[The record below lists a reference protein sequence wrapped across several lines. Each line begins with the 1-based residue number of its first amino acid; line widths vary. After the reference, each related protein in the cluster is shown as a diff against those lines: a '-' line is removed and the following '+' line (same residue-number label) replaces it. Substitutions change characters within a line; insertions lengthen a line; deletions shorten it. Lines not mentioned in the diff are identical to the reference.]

1 MEALVLHTSN
11 LLVRSVLRLWMSD
24 RRNQRDRSRPLSE
37 LVNVRLSDDFQRRKF
52 SREMEAMTDAV
63 AQRLL

>member
-52 SREMEAMTDAV
+52 SREMEAM
-63 AQRLL
+63 R